1 MQAGNRRPSPAP
13 NSRARTNLV
22 RALFASVASL
32 LVFAAVAVAIERPEY
47 VATVEP
53 ICKKN
58 KEASDRLL
66 SGVKKLVKQ
75 DKLKQAGT
83 AFKKAAIALEK
94 AHKELSAVEK
104 PAADAARLTK
114 WLSEIKAE
122 IALMKTISAKFNQGN
137 KSKATSLAVKLQN
150 NANKANNLVIVF
162 QFHYC
167 KIDPSKYT

>member
-1 MQAGNRRPSPAP
+1 MSAP
-13 NSRARTNLV
+13 RNNLV
-22 RALFASVASL
+22 RVLFASVASL

-47 VATVEP
+47 KEQVEP

-66 SGVKKLVKQ
+66 KGVKKLVKE

-83 AFKKAAIALEK
+83 AFKKAAAALEK

-104 PAADAARLTK
+104 PAADTAKLTK

-122 IALMKTISAKFNQGN
+122 VALMKTISAKFNAGN

-150 NANKANNLVIVF
+150 NANKANTGVIAF
-162 QFHYC
+162 GFNYC
-167 KIDPSKYT
+167 KIDPAKYT

>member
-1 MQAGNRRPSPAP
+1 MSRPRKNLLRAVFAG
-13 NSRARTNLV
+13 
-22 RALFASVASL
+22 VASL

-47 VATVEP
+47 VDQVEP

-66 SGVKKLVKQ
+66 SGVKKMVKQ

-83 AFKKAAIALEK
+83 AFKKAAAALEK
-94 AHKELSAVEK
+94 AQKELSGVEK
-104 PAADAARLTK
+104 PSADSAKLTK
-114 WLSEIKAE
+114 WLSEIKSE
-122 IALMKTISAKFNQGN
+122 VALMKTISAKFTQGN

-150 NANKANNLVIVF
+150 NATKANNLVIVF
-162 QFHYC
+162 QFNYC

>member
-1 MQAGNRRPSPAP
+1 MSRP
-13 NSRARTNLV
+13 RKNLL
-22 RALFASVASL
+22 RALFAGVASL

-47 VATVEP
+47 VDQVEP

-66 SGVKKLVKQ
+66 SGVKKMVKQ

-83 AFKKAAIALEK
+83 AFKKAAAALEK
-94 AHKELSAVEK
+94 AQKELLGVEK
-104 PAADAARLTK
+104 PTADSAKLTK

-122 IALMKTISAKFNQGN
+122 VALMKTISAKFTLGN

-150 NANKANNLVIVF
+150 NATKANNLVIVF
-162 QFHYC
+162 QFNYC